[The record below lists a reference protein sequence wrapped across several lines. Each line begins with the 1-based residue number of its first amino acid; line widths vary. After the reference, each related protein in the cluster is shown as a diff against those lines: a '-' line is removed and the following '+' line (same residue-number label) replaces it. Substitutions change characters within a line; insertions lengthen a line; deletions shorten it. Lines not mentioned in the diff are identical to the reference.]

1 MFDFRL
7 SAPKEGDYPFV
18 PFNHI
23 ILKSHS
29 TDGDGKLRLSAQLMT
44 DQEINYRIQLLKD
57 DLDRVGRA
65 AKRALQ
71 HSHPNNRVNHS

>member
-7 SAPKEGDYPFV
+7 SAPKERDYPFA
-18 PFNHI
+18 PFIHI

-29 TDGDGKLRLSAQLMT
+29 TDGDGKSRLSAQLMT
-44 DQEINYRIQLLKD
+44 DQEIDYRIQLLKD

-71 HSHPNNRVNHS
+71 HSHTND